1 MALNFHN
8 KKHNDS
14 ESFWTSYSDLFLG
27 LSSIFLLLYVV
38 ASLRSG
44 TDGIKNAVE
53 NQKLKVEVMDLK
65 NQLKTYEA
73 MKEQYIQNQASK
85 GEVSEYNELMDKLAL
100 LQDEAKTE
108 KNKLRKA
115 AHDNDQ
121 KEKALNKYQQMIRN
135 VINSSAI
142 AKVKINNRNEVI
154 NEREETIGDQQQE
167 ISQKNTQIT
176 GLNQNISMMENVIQT
191 KENQISQAKSEL
203 NQKMAQLKQ
212 AFQHQK
218 LSQKAY
224 QASLKKLQDSAHQQM
239 QSLAQQKAQAEQN
252 LGQTQRQLASVK
264 DSLAQSEGALAK
276 SQDDLKLKGDQISQ
290 LNQQIGQLNAEGQAK
305 VAALKG
311 KYDAERAADKAAF
324 DRAMQNQKNLGA
336 AEIAR
341 REGEF
346 KAAAAAKERKLAG
359 EMAGLMGQLKDTE
372 GKLAQANAELA
383 ARKQIAQEIRE
394 GFKRAG
400 VKADIDMGT
409 GDVVLDFGA
418 TVFDSDSANLKEE
431 MKNVLQ
437 KAMPSYAKSLFGNP
451 KVANQISSVEIVGFA
466 SPTYRGKIVDPNST
480 APQDRE
486 ALKYNMDLSYKRA
499 KSIFN
504 YILDENQM
512 NFTHRDTMVPALK
525 VSGRSFLDLMKMD
538 RSVASVQDY
547 CVKYDCKKSQ
557 KVVIKFNMSKK

>member
-8 KKHNDS
+8 KKHNDG

-53 NQKLKVEVMDLK
+53 NKKLKVEVMDLK

-73 MKEQYIQNQASK
+73 MKEQYMHNQASK
-85 GEVSEYNELMDKLAL
+85 GEVSEYNELMDKLDL

-108 KNKLRKA
+108 KDKLRQA
-115 AHDNDQ
+115 AQENEQ

-135 VINSSAI
+135 VINSSTL
-142 AKVKINNRNEVI
+142 AKVKISNRNEVI
-154 NEREETIGDQQQE
+154 NEREETIDDQQQE
-167 ISQKNTQIT
+167 ITKKNTQIT
-176 GLNQNISMMENVIQT
+176 GLSQNISKMENVIET
-191 KENQISQAKSEL
+191 KENQIAQAKAQL

-212 AFQHQK
+212 AFKNQK

-224 QASLKKLQDSAHQQM
+224 QANLKRLQASAHQQM
-239 QSLAQQKAQAEQN
+239 QTLNQQKAQAEQS

-264 DSLAQSEGALAK
+264 DALSQSEDALSK
-276 SQDDLKLKGDQISQ
+276 SQEELKSKGNEISQ
-290 LNQQIGQLNAEGQAK
+290 LNDQIGQLNAEGQAK
-305 VAALKG
+305 MAALKG

-324 DRAMQNQKNLGA
+324 DRAMQNQKNMGA

-383 ARKQIAQEIRE
+383 ARKQIAQEIKD
-394 GFKRAG
+394 GFKRVG
-400 VKADIDMGT
+400 VKADIDMGS
-409 GDVVLDFGA
+409 GDVILDFGA
-418 TVFDSDSANLKEE
+418 AVFDSDSADLKNE

-451 KVANQISSVEIVGFA
+451 KVANQISSVEIIGFA
-466 SPTYRGKIVDPNST
+466 SPTYRGKVVDPYST

-504 YILDENQM
+504 YILDERQM
-512 NFTHRDTMVPALK
+512 NFVYRDTMVPALK

-538 RSVASVQDY
+538 RSIASAQDY
-547 CVKYDCKKSQ
+547 CAKHDCKKSQ